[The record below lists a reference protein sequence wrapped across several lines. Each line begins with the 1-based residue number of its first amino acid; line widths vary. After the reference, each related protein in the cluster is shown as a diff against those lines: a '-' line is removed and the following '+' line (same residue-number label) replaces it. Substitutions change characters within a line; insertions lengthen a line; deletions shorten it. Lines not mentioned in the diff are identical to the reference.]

1 MDIMMKKWHTEGFM
15 HHSEEKKSVTK
26 VSRHISAAGQR
37 VSTPPAKGGNFS
49 CARGIEIF
57 PLLHSRNETATMD
70 QKVTTTTGSSCQL
83 ALELH
88 TVQEE
93 LPSSPSWAVLP
104 WWLQEPS
111 KAPLGRMM
119 KPAGSA
125 EPNTAST
132 PQYPATFPQD
142 LQKTHNCHFP
152 APIPLASL

>member
-1 MDIMMKKWHTEGFM
+1 M

-93 LPSSPSWAVLP
+93 LPSSPS
-104 WWLQEPS
+104 
-111 KAPLGRMM
+111 
-119 KPAGSA
+119 
-125 EPNTAST
+125 
-132 PQYPATFPQD
+132 
-142 LQKTHNCHFP
+142 
-152 APIPLASL
+152 